1 MIAGICLSDSGLF
14 DQNLKNKVLKFRYR
28 SSSIGVNVF
37 MVHDTERC
45 NICKCKLGKTVKE
58 KHTFWLF
65 MESYLICST
74 VTIALLYNWAFDLS

>member
-1 MIAGICLSDSGLF
+1 
-14 DQNLKNKVLKFRYR
+14 
-28 SSSIGVNVF
+28 